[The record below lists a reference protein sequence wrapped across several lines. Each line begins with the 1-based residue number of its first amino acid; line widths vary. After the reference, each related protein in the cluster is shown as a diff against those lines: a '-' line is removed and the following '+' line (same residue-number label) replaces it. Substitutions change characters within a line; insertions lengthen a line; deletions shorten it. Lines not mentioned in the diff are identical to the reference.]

1 MIVFCVGTFKKEP
14 VLVYSADSFLHF
26 LSRHGEFSFQ
36 VQDGQAE
43 FRSSSAKH
51 SCAVFQPGTFPG
63 RLFIRYIPFL
73 NKSR

>member
-1 MIVFCVGTFKKEP
+1 MNTLIINAQPDYKNDAH
-14 VLVYSADSFLHF
+14 YSIQL
-26 LSRHGEFSFQ
+26 GEFSFQ
-36 VQDGQAE
+36 VQDGQSE